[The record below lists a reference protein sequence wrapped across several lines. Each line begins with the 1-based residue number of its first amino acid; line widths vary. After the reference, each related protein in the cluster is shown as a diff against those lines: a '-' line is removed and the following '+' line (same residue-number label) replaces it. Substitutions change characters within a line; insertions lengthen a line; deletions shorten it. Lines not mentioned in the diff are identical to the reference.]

1 MPHNQASATV
11 PLDVPVTVTMNAFRG
26 LALLIE
32 HDNKNLDEIVALI
45 ARLSMPIE

>member
-1 MPHNQASATV
+1 
-11 PLDVPVTVTMNAFRG
+11 MNASRG

-32 HDNKNLDEIVALI
+32 HDNKKLDEIVALI